1 MCNARDLSDLQGKG
15 PGVGRKELIL
25 EKMGHGVERFESRT
39 RLYGPSMG
47 PVCEEGK
54 ELQE

>member
-1 MCNARDLSDLQGKG
+1 MCSARDLSDLQGEG
-15 PGVGRKELIL
+15 PGVGRKELML
-25 EKMGHGVERFESRT
+25 EKMGHGVERSESRT
-39 RLYGPSMG
+39 RLDGSSMG